1 MAALEELIRSY
12 GRALVRAKQLTFYGM
27 APAAG
32 SELVRAEEILLQI
45 WQQCEMG
52 TQLAAALLEL
62 ISAQDLTQLAADEI
76 GLELQGYE
84 LELDQLQQILGDH
97 PGEIPSWIDPHQLA
111 RLAILESAQAGPG
124 GPESEK
130 RQDGPDQQRSAQP
143 GPAGARRRA
152 NGDRS
157 TPPQRAAADPAM
169 ENGPAE
175 RKMQAD
181 LQAPTQLEL
190 WS

>member
-1 MAALEELIRSY
+1 MGKFWDPINTTLGAGHLIA
-12 GRALVRAKQLTFYGM
+12 RAPEGVHVCVAGTNLSMGWC
-27 APAAG
+27 PA
-32 SELVRAEEILLQI
+32 
-45 WQQCEMG
+45 
-52 TQLAAALLEL
+52 
-62 ISAQDLTQLAADEI
+62 
-76 GLELQGYE
+76 
-84 LELDQLQQILGDH
+84 
-97 PGEIPSWIDPHQLA
+97 HQLA
-111 RLAILESAQAGPG
+111 FEELAECPQCLESAQAGPG